1 MINPIRFKTLI
12 YREIIRFIKV
22 INQTILSP
30 ALSSFLYLAVFGV
43 ILGGQVSQVA
53 SLSYLQFM
61 IPGIIIMEVIMSSY
75 SNTSSSLFLSR
86 YLHMIEHLLI
96 TPITYT
102 EFVLA
107 YIFGGVCRGIVIGML
122 IGCISLLFSPFRLI
136 HPLWAIF
143 FMVGTAV
150 IFAGVGI
157 LVALWSDEFEDLSV
171 VTTYLITPFTFLGGV
186 FYSIQMLPE
195 FFHRVTLYNPFFYLI
210 DAFRWALTGYS
221 EGNLRISVMLTISLA
236 IFFTFM
242 NIYLFKKGYKLKQ

>member
-43 ILGGQVSQVA
+43 ILGGQVSHVS
-53 SLSYLQFM
+53 SLSYIQFM
-61 IPGIIIMEVIMSSY
+61 IPGILIMEVIMSSY

-107 YIFGGVCRGIVIGML
+107 HIFGGVCRGIVIGTL
-122 IGCISLLFSPFRLI
+122 IWCISLLFSPFRLI
-136 HPLWAIF
+136 HPFGAIF
-143 FMVGTAV
+143 FMVGISIV
-150 IFAGVGI
+150 FAGVGI

-171 VTTYLITPFTFLGGV
+171 VTTYLITPFTFMGGV
-186 FYSIQMLPE
+186 FYSIQMLPD
-195 FFHRVTLYNPFFYLI
+195 FLHRITLFNPFFYLI
-210 DAFRWALTGYS
+210 DAFRWSLTGYS
-221 EGNLRISVMLTISLA
+221 EGNLLISVILTIGLA
-236 IFFTFM
+236 VFFTSV